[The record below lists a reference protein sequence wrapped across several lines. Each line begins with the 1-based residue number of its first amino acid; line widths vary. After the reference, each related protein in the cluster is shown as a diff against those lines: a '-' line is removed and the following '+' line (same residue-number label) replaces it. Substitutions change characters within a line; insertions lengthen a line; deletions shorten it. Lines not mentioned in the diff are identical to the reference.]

1 MLLQAGPGGA
11 AGSRCAV
18 CRQTIFSL
26 WLGTGARC
34 GVCSFLVCRHCAS
47 QVTASADTCY
57 NPCVPRFLVTGAP
70 VNSVMH
76 RICGYDGCVARQ
88 HSSSGGTQHCS
99 TAGDRDGWCSVRVCW
114 SLQLGSSAR
123 AIANINCSALH
134 SACSVP
140 AAHCYAPQTFL
151 EIQTKF
157 IIQWQCVEH

>member
-1 MLLQAGPGGA
+1 MLQAGPGGA
-11 AGSRCAV
+11 AILAGSRCAV

-47 QVTASADTCY
+47 QVTCLMH

-76 RICGYDGCVARQ
+76 RICGYDGCIARQ
-88 HSSSGGTQHCS
+88 HSSCGGTQHCS

-114 SLQLGSSAR
+114 GLQLGPSRTLIVLLCTAP
-123 AIANINCSALH
+123 A
-134 SACSVP
+134 ACSVP